1 MQKAIA
7 KYGLAAHLA
16 LLAVAPL
23 VLFPFC
29 TNATTAVVLL
39 WLSLFGACWTLLGP
53 SVHTGEMLHDARR
66 RVIRS
71 IARDPLFWAFAALV
85 IVAGLRALNT
95 GIDMQYDYEHREWIV
110 ADPAFLFLPG
120 SVANCGLLPFAAS
133 LAAGVVVMGCR
144 QAMGRSARMA
154 FLLIASLF
162 SGLAAAVA
170 LLLASHGDRM
180 LLEAFRQAPERL
192 VGPGAGFAVYLIFA
206 TVALF
211 AAFER
216 KWNKAVPL
224 VMVAVAGNA
233 AGLFA
238 FLPPLEAVVF
248 AGADLVVFLAVF
260 VCAFR
265 TLHGTGDFQLLVVFS
280 ISLVLGGLLVM
291 AVVPEEV
298 VAGKLAAISE
308 GRFLSPGFMDIR
320 RRLSAAAFKA
330 WSGSP
335 WAGVGVGAFRF
346 QLRFNLAQA
355 DWAVLP
361 RHIVAVSNGWWQLLV
376 ERGIVG
382 VALIALPFAFLLFTY
397 FRRMVLSFRLMAMPG
412 PSCLLAPMALGP
424 VAAMALFGG
433 SPLRPEVLMAVGA
446 AFAVSANSFPKRRS

>member
-39 WLSLFGACWTLLGP
+39 WLSLFGACWVLLGP

-66 RVIRS
+66 RVVRT
-71 IARDPLFWAFAALV
+71 IAHDPLFWTFAVLV
-85 IVAGLRALNT
+85 VVAGLRALNT
-95 GIDMQYDYEHREWIV
+95 GIDMLYDYEHREWIV
-110 ADPAFLFLPG
+110 ADPTFLFLPG
-120 SVANCGLLPFAAS
+120 SVADCGLLPFAAS
-133 LAAGVVVMGCR
+133 LAAGVVVTGCR

-154 FLLIASLF
+154 FLLMASLF
-162 SGLAAAVA
+162 SGLAAATA
-170 LLLASHGDRM
+170 LLLASNGDKIV
-180 LLEAFRQAPERL
+180 LEAFKQAPERL
-192 VGPGAGFAVYLIFA
+192 VGPGAGFAVYLMFA

-216 KWNKAVPL
+216 RWNKAVPL

-248 AGADLVVFLAVF
+248 AGADLVVFMAVF
-260 VCAFR
+260 FCALR
-265 TLHGTGDFQLLVVFS
+265 ALRGTSEFQLLVVFS
-280 ISLVLGGLLVM
+280 VSLVFGGLLVM
-291 AVVPEEV
+291 TLVPEEL
-298 VAGKLAAISE
+298 VAEKLTAISE
-308 GRFLSPGFMDIR
+308 GRFLAAEFMDVR

-361 RHIVAVSNGWWQLLV
+361 RHIVAVSNGWWQLVV

-382 VALIALPFAFLLFTY
+382 VALIALPFAILLFTY
-397 FRRMVLSFRLMAMPG
+397 FRRMVASFRLMAMPG
-412 PSCLLAPMALGP
+412 PSSLLAPMAFGA

-433 SPLRPEVLMAVGA
+433 SPLRPEVLIAVGA